1 MRYDLLLSWQKTERF
16 VSFSSLVYFSS
27 NCDVPVTLSSRFVL
41 HLCFKRVHL
50 PLTEKTP
57 ETERY
62 HMDENHQDK
71 IGSKL
76 STTMDK
82 IWLPSL
88 SPKDQKRLDHI
99 RRKEA
104 IQPLMIWYPIINA
117 VLVGAIILML
127 SVDPFNIR
135 PCSIQLPYDERISW
149 AHIRQCLVKS
159 FL

>member
-16 VSFSSLVYFSS
+16 VSSLSLVYFSS

-76 STTMDK
+76 STTMEQK
-82 IWLPSL
+82 SGSHHYLP
-88 SPKDQKRLDHI
+88 KTKRGLTTF
-99 RRKEA
+99 
-104 IQPLMIWYPIINA
+104 
-117 VLVGAIILML
+117 G
-127 SVDPFNIR
+127 
-135 PCSIQLPYDERISW
+135 
-149 AHIRQCLVKS
+149 VKKQYN
-159 FL
+159 L